1 MEQNEVTTETKMVLI
16 QRERQLWL
24 NTREMMTMRFR
35 VQKRLN
41 SKEGMETCEKEL
53 TNVELALD
61 ELDKILAELQSEKK

>member
-16 QRERQLWL
+16 QQERQLWL
-24 NTREMMTMRFR
+24 NTREMMTMRYR

-53 TNVELALD
+53 ANCENALD
-61 ELDKILAELQSEKK
+61 ELDKIMIELQEAK